1 MLQEQLVYST
11 NLLVESESWAICI
24 VLIDAS
30 ERKAA
35 SYPPLSFTAVQLVQ
49 AANKK

>member
-11 NLLVESESWAICI
+11 DLVESESWAICI
-24 VLIDAS
+24 VLTDAP
-30 ERKAA
+30 ERKAE
-35 SYPPLSFTAVQLVQ
+35 SFLPLSFTAMQLVQ